1 MKMVFTVAGV
11 PVDMDI
17 SRLIIA
23 GWTGRDA
30 EAVNHHIAEL
40 EKIGVQPPREV
51 PTFYRVGASLL
62 TQANAIEVV
71 GADSS
76 GEVEFVLFSSGG
88 RIFVGV
94 GSDHTDRKVETYGVT
109 VSKQICAKPVG
120 SELWPLDE
128 IETHWDQLIL
138 RSFVT
143 RAGERILYQ
152 EGSVARMLA
161 PKDLIAR
168 FPDSPGAL
176 PPGTAMFC
184 GTLPALGPVA
194 GGELFEIEL
203 IDPLRNKRLAHRYA
217 VHALAIAD

>member
-1 MKMVFTVAGV
+1 MNMVFTVAGV
-11 PVDMDI
+11 PVNIDI

-23 GWTGRDA
+23 GWTGRDP

-40 EKIGVQPPREV
+40 AQIGVQPPREV
-51 PTFYRVGASLL
+51 PMFYRVGASLM
-62 TQANAIEVV
+62 TQANAIEVI

-76 GEVEFVLFSSGG
+76 GEVEFVLVSSGD

-109 VSKQICAKPVG
+109 VAKQVCAKPVG

-161 PKDLIAR
+161 PKELIAR

-194 GGELFEIEL
+194 GGELFEVEL
-203 IDPLRNKRLAHRYA
+203 IDPLRNKRLDHHYA
-217 VHALAIAD
+217 VHALAMAD

>member
-1 MKMVFTVAGV
+1 MNMVFTVAGV
-11 PVDMDI
+11 PVNIDI

-23 GWTGRDA
+23 GWTGRDP

-40 EKIGVQPPREV
+40 AQIGVQPPREV
-51 PTFYRVGASLL
+51 PMFYRVGASLM
-62 TQANAIEVV
+62 TQANAIEVI

-76 GEVEFVLFSSGG
+76 GEVEFVLVSIGD

-109 VSKQICAKPVG
+109 VSKQVCAKPVS

-128 IETHWDQLIL
+128 IEAHWDQLIL

-161 PKDLIAR
+161 PKELIAR
-168 FPDSPGAL
+168 FPDSPGEL
-176 PPGTAMFC
+176 PSGTAMFC

-194 GGELFEIEL
+194 GGELFEVEL
-203 IDPLRNKRLAHRYA
+203 IDPLRNKRLDHRYA
-217 VHALAIAD
+217 VHSLAIAD

>member
-1 MKMVFTVAGV
+1 MNMVFTVAGV
-11 PVDMDI
+11 PVNIDI

-23 GWTGRDA
+23 GWTGRDP

-40 EKIGVQPPREV
+40 AQIGVQPPREV
-51 PTFYRVGASLL
+51 PMFYRVGASLM
-62 TQANAIEVV
+62 TQANAIEVI

-76 GEVEFVLFSSGG
+76 GEVEFVLVSSGD

-109 VSKQICAKPVG
+109 VSKQVCAKPVS

-161 PKDLIAR
+161 PKELIAR
-168 FPDSPGAL
+168 LPDSPGAL
-176 PPGTAMFC
+176 PSGTAMFC

-194 GGELFEIEL
+194 GGELFEVEL
-203 IDPLRNKRLAHRYA
+203 IDSLRNKRLDHRYA
-217 VHALAIAD
+217 VHSLAIAD